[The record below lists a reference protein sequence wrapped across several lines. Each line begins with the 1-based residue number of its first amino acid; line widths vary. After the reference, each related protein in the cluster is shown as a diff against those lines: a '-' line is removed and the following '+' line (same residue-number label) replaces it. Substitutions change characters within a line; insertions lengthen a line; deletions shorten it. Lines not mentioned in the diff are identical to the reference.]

1 MLDLGRT
8 RPLVKQ
14 CEGVDAWGL
23 WSSRTR
29 NHMEK
34 RAPRCFPTFVHWCRM
49 CRCVVHNFL
58 LTNEAMCH
66 FRIPSLLPRIF
77 VCLASEHPIAPV
89 CFATASHA
97 SKMSLG
103 GCPETKFM
111 QSFANHRPCGNATGL
126 KQVPYL
132 PGIQK
137 AFAGHSF
144 TFIIFHPC
152 LSVCPLSLTAPHS
165 SAKTV
170 SCFHCVRPWGSCCCE
185 PCWLQIWYRA
195 CIQYTGSSEH
205 DIKLSCKPQTFEH
218 PRLFW
223 LFEGTFQS
231 FQNLCLMC
239 RTTVT
244 ECQPLPTSHWS
255 WEVVLCLSQNP
266 G

>member
-1 MLDLGRT
+1 
-8 RPLVKQ
+8 
-14 CEGVDAWGL
+14 
-23 WSSRTR
+23 
-29 NHMEK
+29 MEK

-77 VCLASEHPIAPV
+77 VCLASKHPIAPV

-170 SCFHCVRPWGSCCCE
+170 SCFHCVRPLWIGM
-185 PCWLQIWYRA
+185 
-195 CIQYTGSSEH
+195 SSASKTFLKGKH
-205 DIKLSCKPQTFEH
+205 MGKL
-218 PRLFW
+218 L
-223 LFEGTFQS
+223 L
-231 FQNLCLMC
+231 
-239 RTTVT
+239 
-244 ECQPLPTSHWS
+244 
-255 WEVVLCLSQNP
+255 
-266 G
+266 